1 MPKSPSPSVAPRFS
15 PWTASSARPSRSK
28 SPRSPQAQPLKLRR
42 SLTPPTSDRFLTPSP
57 PLSTSGATTGD
68 SSLDLPRGTHPV
80 RRHADRRRDHGCDPD
95 PPARTC
101 SGSPPRRAELDSAGR
116 GGRGS
121 AHGRVLLETLLE
133 SFREPNSTHPI
144 AGAGS
149 RDGARSPDIDEVFLI
164 PLPQARD
171 GLSNP
176 GKMAVVD
183 FSAAFAQAHPSGI
196 EPETLTLLSIIGTL
210 HANLPAITQV
220 RFLVDGQP
228 HDTLSGHADLT
239 RVYLA
244 SNTGSGGGQ

>member
-1 MPKSPSPSVAPRFS
+1 MISRAERILFVGMLIAAVTMAAILIRLRERAQDRLHAVQSSTPLVEAVEAP
-15 PWTASSARPSRSK
+15 PTAVTLLIPNDADNSLQETQRSLHLPPDDSAR
-28 SPRSPQAQPLKLRR
+28 A
-42 SLTPPTSDRFLTPSP
+42 
-57 PLSTSGATTGD
+57 
-68 SSLDLPRGTHPV
+68 
-80 RRHADRRRDHGCDPD
+80 
-95 PPARTC
+95 
-101 SGSPPRRAELDSAGR
+101 
-116 GGRGS
+116 
-121 AHGRVLLETLLE
+121 RVLLETLLE

>member
-1 MPKSPSPSVAPRFS
+1 VAQRLEAAALISRAERILFVGMLIAAVTMAAILIRLRERAQDRLHAVQSSTPLVEAVEA
-15 PWTASSARPSRSK
+15 PPTAVTLLIPNDADNSLQETQRSLHLPPDDSAR
-28 SPRSPQAQPLKLRR
+28 A
-42 SLTPPTSDRFLTPSP
+42 
-57 PLSTSGATTGD
+57 
-68 SSLDLPRGTHPV
+68 
-80 RRHADRRRDHGCDPD
+80 
-95 PPARTC
+95 
-101 SGSPPRRAELDSAGR
+101 
-116 GGRGS
+116 
-121 AHGRVLLETLLE
+121 RVLLETLLE